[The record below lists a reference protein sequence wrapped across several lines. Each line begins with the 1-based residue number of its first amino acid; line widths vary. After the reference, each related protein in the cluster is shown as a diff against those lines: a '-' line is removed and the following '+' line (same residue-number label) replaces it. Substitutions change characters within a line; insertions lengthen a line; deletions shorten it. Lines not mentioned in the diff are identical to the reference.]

1 VPPANGEREVTIQ
14 LARGRISEV
23 PLHVRIHPRLVDDA
37 MSRVYPREPSNAGRP
52 ILDAYAEILRAELD

>member
-1 VPPANGEREVTIQ
+1 MVNAKSRFSLREAAFQKV
-14 LARGRISEV
+14 S
-23 PLHVRIHPRLVDDA
+23 LHVRIHPRLVDDA